1 MQVSGPFVST
11 ATWRLANTFSNSTI
25 PCRFSDGINGRR
37 LNKDM
42 YKVFSQKSAKIPAQ
56 ILWICFLK
64 LKISSVDLD
73 LPSFSFVI
81 NKNNEILPF
90 DITKE
95 FFILRLIVFEL
106 QKNLNSFLLTVPQEK
121 N

>member
-1 MQVSGPFVST
+1 
-11 ATWRLANTFSNSTI
+11 
-25 PCRFSDGINGRR
+25 
-37 LNKDM
+37 M
-42 YKVFSQKSAKIPAQ
+42 YKVFAQKSAKIPAQ
-56 ILWICFLK
+56 LLWTSFLK
-64 LKISSVDLD
+64 LKISSITIDLD

-81 NKNNEILPF
+81 NKHNEILPF

-106 QKNLNSFLLTVPQEK
+106 QKNLNSFLLTFPQEK